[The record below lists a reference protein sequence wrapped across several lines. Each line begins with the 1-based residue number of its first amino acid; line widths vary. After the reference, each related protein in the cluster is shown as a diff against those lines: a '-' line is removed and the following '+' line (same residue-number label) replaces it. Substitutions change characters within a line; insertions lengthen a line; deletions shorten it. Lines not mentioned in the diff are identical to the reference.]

1 MKMISKEVR
10 YDFQKNYFGKAPDF
24 LALAKPR
31 VMSLAVFTALVGM
44 ITAPGNMPLATSAL
58 AIIAIALGAGA
69 SGVLNMWYD
78 AEIDS
83 VMSRTSNRP
92 LPSGRLSSNEALLF
106 GLIILVVSISLLLVT
121 TNMLAAG
128 LLAFTIFFY
137 VVIYTMWL
145 KFLTPQNIVIGG
157 AAGALP
163 PVIGCAAVTG
173 LVTTEALI
181 LFAIIF
187 LWTPPHFWAL
197 ALFKMRDYESAGVP
211 MMPNV
216 VGPQATRKLMFVYSL
231 ALAPMG
237 VAPSIIGSASLFYGS
252 FAAVL
257 GSIFVWRAWKI
268 LIEKSKSH
276 SLTLERKLF
285 LYSIQYLFLIFG
297 ALLVDAG
304 LMRILGAMGP

>member
-1 MKMISKEVR
+1 MISKELR
-10 YDFQKNYFGKAPDF
+10 HDFRKNYFGKVPDF
-24 LALAKPR
+24 VALAKPR

-44 ITAPGNMPLATSAL
+44 VTAPGNLPLATSAL

-69 SGVLNMWYD
+69 SGALNMWHD
-78 AEIDS
+78 AAIDS

-92 LPSGRLSSNEALLF
+92 IPSGRLSSNEALLF
-106 GLIILVVSISLLLVT
+106 GLMTAVASIAILLIT
-121 TNMLAAG
+121 TNILTAA

-137 VVIYTMWL
+137 VVVYTMWL

-173 LVTTEALI
+173 FVSTESII
-181 LFAIIF
+181 LFMIIF

-197 ALFKMRDYESAGVP
+197 ALFKMGDYEKAGIP

-216 VGPQATRKLMFVYSL
+216 VGRRATRKQIFYYSL
-231 ALAPMG
+231 ALAPAG
-237 VAPSIIGSASLFYGS
+237 VAPSVIGSASMLYGS

-257 GSIFVWRAWKI
+257 GSIFVWRAWEI
-268 LIEKSKSH
+268 LIEKSKIH
-276 SLTLERKLF
+276 SLTLEKKLF

-297 ALLVDAG
+297 ALLVDSG
-304 LMRILGAMGP
+304 LMRILEAMGP

>member
-1 MKMISKEVR
+1 
-10 YDFQKNYFGKAPDF
+10 
-24 LALAKPR
+24 
-31 VMSLAVFTALVGM
+31 
-44 ITAPGNMPLATSAL
+44 
-58 AIIAIALGAGA
+58 
-69 SGVLNMWYD
+69 
-78 AEIDS
+78 
-83 VMSRTSNRP
+83 
-92 LPSGRLSSNEALLF
+92 
-106 GLIILVVSISLLLVT
+106 
-121 TNMLAAG
+121 
-128 LLAFTIFFY
+128 
-137 VVIYTMWL
+137 MWL

-216 VGPQATRKLMFVYSL
+216 VGPQATRKLIFVYSL

-237 VAPSIIGSASLFYGS
+237 VAPNIIGSASLFYGS

-257 GSIFVWRAWKI
+257 GSIFVWNAWKL

-304 LMRILGAMGP
+304 LMRILGVMGP